1 MRIGKNFCRVLFIN
15 DAGTSSEQIGGAK
28 AILTIFKDV

>member
-1 MRIGKNFCRVLFIN
+1 MRIGKNFCKVLLIK

-28 AILTIFKDV
+28 AIETIFKDV